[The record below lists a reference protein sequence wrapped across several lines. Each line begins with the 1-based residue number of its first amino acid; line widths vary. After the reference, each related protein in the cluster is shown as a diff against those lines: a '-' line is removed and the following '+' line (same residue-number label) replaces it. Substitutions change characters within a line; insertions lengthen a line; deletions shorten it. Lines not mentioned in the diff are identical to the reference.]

1 MSDVTVSYKVG
12 FRKRNGSA
20 AVART
25 VTAPAAASAASPSS
39 PARVLALAHFVER
52 QVRSGALKDYREAA
66 ARLGIS
72 HARMSQITA
81 LLMLAPAIQA
91 GLLLGRLHVTDGALR
106 PVCQLVLWEEQR
118 KALAGA
124 R

>member
-81 LLMLAPAIQA
+81 LLMLAPAAQA
-91 GLLLGRLHVTDGALR
+91 DVILGRDARSEHGLRRLAAMAAWNDGA
-106 PVCQLVLWEEQR
+106 V
-118 KALAGA
+118 
-124 R
+124 